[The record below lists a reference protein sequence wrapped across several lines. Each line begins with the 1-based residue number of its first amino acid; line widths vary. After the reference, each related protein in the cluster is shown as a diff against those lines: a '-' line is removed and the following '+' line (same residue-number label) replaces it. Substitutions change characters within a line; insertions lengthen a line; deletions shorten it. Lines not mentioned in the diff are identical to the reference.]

1 MVLPRFI
8 VLKSPAA
15 KAYLSFKKEDDLYS
29 GYAEFSEPL
38 VVSPDAK
45 FEVESAKGGLV
56 HIRSC
61 ATNNYLERTQ
71 DDSISGKPDE
81 QYWITVTAEKKEEDQ
96 SKEWCTL
103 FKPMEE
109 DAVKKTYRFVHVQSG
124 CYLCLRLKPSSD
136 VSAGVLANSTEVDAD
151 GNDIFRVIDWDWLV
165 ILPKFV
171 AFKANNDQYL
181 RLIEFEGHPYLQFSG
196 EDIGDVSAAMEI
208 SYTPNGTIRIK
219 PINSKKYW
227 RRSPNWIWVDSN
239 DTVGN
244 DKDTLFR
251 PFKVD
256 SKTIA
261 LLNLG
266 NNMFCRR
273 LTIEGKTN
281 CLNAAIPSVTK
292 ETYLKVE
299 EPVLSRK
306 IENITYLTENSRI
319 YDEKAEVVA
328 KNTAS
333 NHTKESNTMDVKLQ
347 YTDIKTSTWEGHV
360 SLRLEAK
367 ASFEFGIPII
377 ANGNIDITASAES
390 GFVWGETTT
399 TTTVLEVIHKV
410 TVPPMTK
417 VTVNMVMT
425 KGKCDVPFTFT
436 QKDTLYNGE
445 VVTTEVKGN
454 TYKGSN
460 YYNTDFN
467 VKQEPVTS

>member
-1 MVLPRFI
+1 MRTNPDSNGI
-8 VLKSPAA
+8 A
-15 KAYLSFKKEDDLYS
+15 KVYRAQIPGKACPSFKKENDLYS
-29 GYAEFSEPL
+29 GYAKFSEPL
-38 VVSPDAK
+38 VVSSDAK

-61 ATNNYLERTQ
+61 ATNNYLEQTE

-96 SKEWCTL
+96 SKESCTL
-103 FKPMEE
+103 FKPVEE
-109 DAVKKTYRFVHVQSG
+109 DAVNKTYRFVHVQSG
-124 CYLCLRLKPSSD
+124 CYLCLRLNPSSD
-136 VSAGVLANSTEVDAD
+136 VSAGVLANSTKVDSD

-171 AFKANNDQYL
+171 AFKGNNDKYL
-181 RLIEFEGHPYLQFSG
+181 LLIEIEGYPYLQFSG
-196 EDIGDVSAAMEI
+196 EDIGDASAAMEI
-208 SYTPNGTIRIK
+208 FYTPNGIIRIK

-227 RRSPNWIWVDSN
+227 RRRPNWIWVDSD

-266 NNMFCRR
+266 NNMFCKR
-273 LTIEGKTN
+273 LTTEGKSS
-281 CLNAAIPSVTK
+281 CLNAGIPSATK

-319 YDEKAEVVA
+319 YDEKVEIVA
-328 KNTAS
+328 RSTAI
-333 NHTKESNTMDVKLQ
+333 NHSKESNTQEVKLQ
-347 YTDIKTSTWEGHV
+347 YTDTKTSTWESHV
-360 SLRLEAK
+360 SLSLEAK

-377 ANGNIDITASAES
+377 AD
-390 GFVWGETTT
+390 GE
-399 TTTVLEVIHKV
+399 H
-410 TVPPMTK
+410 
-417 VTVNMVMT
+417 
-425 KGKCDVPFTFT
+425 
-436 QKDTLYNGE
+436 
-445 VVTTEVKGN
+445 
-454 TYKGSN
+454 
-460 YYNTDFN
+460 
-467 VKQEPVTS
+467 

>member
-1 MVLPRFI
+1 MALPRFI
-8 VLKSPAA
+8 VLRSPAA
-15 KAYLSFKKEDDLYS
+15 KAYLSFKKENDLYS

-38 VVSPDAK
+38 VVSSDAK

-56 HIRSC
+56 HIRNC
-61 ATNNYLERTQ
+61 ATNNYLERTE

-96 SKEWCTL
+96 SKESCTL

-109 DAVKKTYRFVHVQSG
+109 DAVNKTYRFVHVQSG
-124 CYLCLRLKPSSD
+124 CYLCLRLNPSSD
-136 VSAGVLANSTEVDAD
+136 VSAGVLANSTKVDSD

-171 AFKANNDQYL
+171 AFKGNNDKYL
-181 RLIEFEGHPYLQFSG
+181 RLIEIEVTP
-196 EDIGDVSAAMEI
+196 MEI
-208 SYTPNGTIRIK
+208 FYTPNGIIRIK
-219 PINSKKYW
+219 AINSKKYW
-227 RRSPNWIWVDSN
+227 RRSPNWISVDSD

-266 NNMFCRR
+266 NNTFCKR
-273 LTIEGKTN
+273 LKTEGKTSY
-281 CLNAAIPSVTK
+281 LNAGIPSATK

-319 YDEKAEVVA
+319 YNKKVEIVA
-328 KNTAS
+328 RSTAI
-333 NHTKESNTMDVKLQ
+333 NHSKESNTQEQKPP
-347 YTDIKTSTWEGHV
+347 SN
-360 SLRLEAK
+360 S
-367 ASFEFGIPII
+367 EFRSSRTV
-377 ANGNIDITASAES
+377 NIEITASAES
-390 GFVWGETTT
+390 VFEWGETTT
-399 TTTVLEVIHKV
+399 TRTVLEVTHKV

-417 VTVNMVMT
+417 VTMYMVMT
-425 KGKCDVPFTFT
+425 RSKCDVPFTYT
-436 QKDTLYNGE
+436 QKDALYNGE
-445 VVTTEVKGN
+445 VVTTVVKGN

-467 VKQEPVTS
+467 VKEEPLTS